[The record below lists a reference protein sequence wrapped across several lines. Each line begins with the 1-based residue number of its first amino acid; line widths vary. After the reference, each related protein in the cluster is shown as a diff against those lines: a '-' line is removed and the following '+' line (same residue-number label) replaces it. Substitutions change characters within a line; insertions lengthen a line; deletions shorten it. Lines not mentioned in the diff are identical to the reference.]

1 MNLRPPQRRWWKTAL
16 KATAFLVVLLVS
28 LAVLAAA
35 LLSWTGRRDWARVKA
50 DLTARG
56 EALSLAE
63 LIPPPIPDAQ
73 NFFADPMWDELAD
86 LVDAEENGVPVKR
99 PRLPQGQRQLDAFN
113 RPLTPEERE
122 TLRAA
127 FPEFAVPD
135 DATIMGLVHATFKS
149 VQDNQA
155 PESEEAAQ
163 FLLAVTDLTDPMLAR
178 LQELAERPG
187 ARFPLDADHFIEGTM
202 DRTNYQMRLAQ
213 FFRVRIW
220 AEATL
225 GKTDA
230 ASRDLGTALRVSES
244 LANEPLLISL
254 LIRLGAGGLVMEAL
268 EKALMRDGWTDP
280 QLADLEFRLASVNYP
295 AGMAN
300 ALRGE
305 RGFGNALLEEL
316 QQKPEGEKSAAQK
329 AWSGPLPATWLAIFG
344 AGDVAIRNQFFQNWI
359 DALDATHGKGLNARR
374 FSVFERDRKLFTDSW
389 WNRFRYPSTGLGMPN
404 LENIAVQGAK
414 LQDQTAL
421 ARTVCALRRYH
432 LAQGVY
438 PVDLNVLVPTYLPA
452 VPTDISTLRPLF
464 YRREGSG
471 FRLWTPGWNERDEG
485 GEGDDIVW
493 GQAGRR

>member
-1 MNLRPPQRRWWKTAL
+1 MTNHSSKRRRWKTAL
-16 KATAFLVVLLVS
+16 NVAAFLMAAALS

-35 LLSWTGRRDWARVKA
+35 LLSWAGRRDWARVKA

-86 LVDAEENGVPVKR
+86 LVDSEENGLSVKR
-99 PRLPQGQRQLDAFN
+99 PRLPKGQRQLDAFD

-122 TLRAA
+122 TLRVA

-135 DATIMGLVHATFKS
+135 DATIMGLVHATFKPM
-149 VQDNQA
+149 QDNQA
-155 PESEEAAQ
+155 PESEKAAQ
-163 FLLAVTDLTDPMLAR
+163 FLLAVSDLAGPMLAR
-178 LQELAERPG
+178 LHALADRPG
-187 ARFPLDADHFIEGTM
+187 ARFPLNAGRFIEGTM

-213 FFRVRIW
+213 FFRARIW

-230 ASRDLGTALRVSES
+230 ATRDLGTALRVSES

-268 EKALMRDGWTDP
+268 ETALMTDGWTDP
-280 QLADLEFRLASVNYP
+280 QLADLESRLASVNYP

-316 QQKPEGEKSAAQK
+316 QQKPEGKKSAAQEV
-329 AWSGPLPATWLAIFG
+329 WSGPLPATWLAIFG

-359 DALDATHGKGLNARR
+359 DALDATPGKGLNART
-374 FSVFERDRKLFTDSW
+374 FSVFERDRKFFTDSW
-389 WNRFRYPSTGLGMPN
+389 WNRFRYPVTGLGMPN

-438 PVDLNVLVPTYLPA
+438 PADLNALVPAFLPA
-452 VPTDISTLRPLF
+452 VPTNISTLRPLL
-464 YRREGSG
+464 YRREGTG
-471 FRLWTPGWNERDEG
+471 FRLWAPGWNERDEG

-493 GQAGRR
+493 GEGG